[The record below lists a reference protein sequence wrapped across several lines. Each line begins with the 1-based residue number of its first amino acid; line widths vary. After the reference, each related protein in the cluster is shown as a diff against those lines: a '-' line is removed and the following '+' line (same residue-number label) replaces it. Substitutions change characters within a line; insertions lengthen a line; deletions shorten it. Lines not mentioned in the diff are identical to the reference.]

1 MNCKKIDQN
10 LNNVKELCYEM
21 LKIADR
27 GDNLR
32 KDSGCGAIYGYLR
45 DSAYKIRKL
54 VDEEIK
60 LHKLQIKES
69 KNTKGEEPNEYKKE
83 DPSR

>member
-1 MNCKKIDQN
+1 MDYEKINQN

-27 GDNLR
+27 GDNFR

-45 DSAYKIRKL
+45 DAAYKIRKL
-54 VDEEIK
+54 VDKEIES
-60 LHKLQIKES
+60 HKYQIKSS
-69 KNTKGEEPNEYKKE
+69 KKK
-83 DPSR
+83 